1 MLLETYTTLGLNELK
16 ERLPDFLN
24 IGSEVTGDPAFS
36 MFNLSLKEEWVNN
49 KKFCHR
55 LSDDDGLG
63 SIELTQQAKDRLDAN
78 KSRQSSPT
86 SNGCSLLEV
95 VEREAGKVA
104 NGSVANG
111 SATNGNGSILP
122 VK

>member
-1 MLLETYTTLGLNELK
+1 MLLETYTTLGLDELK
-16 ERLPDFLN
+16 KRLPDFLN

-86 SNGCSLLEV
+86 SNGCSLLEM
-95 VEREAGKVA
+95 VEREAEQVA
-104 NGSVANG
+104 NA
-111 SATNGNGSILP
+111 ATNGNGSILP